1 MLLRYSL
8 SLGAEAGYNCFFF
21 ARRGGAGGVGVFLFG
36 GEEE

>member
-8 SLGAEAGYNCFFF
+8 SLGAEAGTDCFCF
-21 ARRGGAGGVGVFLFG
+21 AGQGVAEVPVILFD